1 MSRRKILN
9 FKTMKKIEIVQIEKV
24 NGGLDALACGIST
37 AMLMSSCTGSEAW
50 LHWLV
55 ASWGYCGIE

>member
-1 MSRRKILN
+1 
-9 FKTMKKIEIVQIEKV
+9 MKKIEIVQIEKV